1 MKRTCI
7 ISILFFSLLLSVQAQ
22 SHSWDGKGL
31 YPKAHIRT
39 LNIFANI
46 IFDVDSTMDPVAAP
60 LPTYHLLPITFSE
73 PTD

>member
-7 ISILFFSLLLSVQAQ
+7 ISILFFSLLFSVQAQ
-22 SHSWDGKGL
+22 SHSWDGNGL
-31 YPKAHIRT
+31 SPTTKMRT